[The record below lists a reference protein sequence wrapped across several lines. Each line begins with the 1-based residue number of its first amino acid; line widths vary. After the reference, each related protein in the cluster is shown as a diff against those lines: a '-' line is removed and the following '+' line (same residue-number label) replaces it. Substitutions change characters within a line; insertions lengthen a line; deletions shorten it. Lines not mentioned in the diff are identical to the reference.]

1 MEIEQRSQKNS
12 YLYEMNI
19 LAKIVKMLYPLL
31 ILGGILSTYGQ
42 TFTHSGYIYGS
53 NAVGISGVPVYLY
66 SRTTPT
72 LTGFTSQNNYNGHSY
87 YRSTSSMT
95 WTAARQAC
103 ANMGGYLVTV
113 TTPAENNFIF
123 NLWSDGWI
131 GLTDEVVEGQ
141 WRWVNG
147 EPYTWGNWNSGEP
160 NNAGNEDYIQFVGNG
175 KWNDLPNTSLPYV
188 LEFDYIVTFTPWT
201 LLTTATTDATGR
213 YVFSTPTNPSVE
225 YYITFTP
232 PTLPTLQISDA
243 QVSNNVTLGSLALR
257 SRDFFRFDINND
269 GRVTISDTYS
279 IFARRNGLIN
289 SFAASPPD
297 SRIFTSAQWST
308 INASTANLKVSFP
321 GVQSVTINN
330 PVSGGVSSYYI
341 TRLGYSN

>member
-1 MEIEQRSQKNS
+1 METEQRSQKNS

-19 LAKIVKMLYPLL
+19 LAKIKKLLYPLL

-66 SRTTPT
+66 SRTTPAM
-72 LTGFTSQNNYNGHSY
+72 TGFTSQSNYNGHSY
-87 YRSTSSMT
+87 YRSTGSML
-95 WTAARQAC
+95 WTDARQAC
-103 ANMGGYLVTV
+103 LNMGGHLVTV

-123 NLWSDGWI
+123 NLWPSGWI
-131 GLTDEVVEGQ
+131 GLTDEVVEGT
-141 WRWVNG
+141 WRWVTG
-147 EPYTWGNWNSGEP
+147 EPYTWGNWNPGEP
-160 NNAGNEDYIQFVGNG
+160 NNAGNEDYIQFVNNG
-175 KWNDLPNTSLPYV
+175 QWNDLPNTSLPYV
-188 LEFDYIVTFTPWT
+188 LEFEYIVDFTPWT
-201 LLTTATTDATGR
+201 LVATSTTDATGR
-213 YVFSTPTNPSVE
+213 YSFSRATNPSIE
-225 YYITFTP
+225 YYISFTP
-232 PTLPTLQISDA
+232 PSLPSITNTDAQISNT
-243 QVSNNVTLGSLALR
+243 VVLGTLALK

-269 GRVTISDTYS
+269 GRITISDTYS
-279 IFARRNGLIN
+279 IFARKNGLIN
-289 SFAASPPD
+289 SFAAAPPD

-308 INASTANLKVSFP
+308 VNGSTTNLKLTIP

>member
-1 MEIEQRSQKNS
+1 
-12 YLYEMNI
+12 MNI

-53 NAVGISGVPVYLY
+53 NAVGIPGVQVQLY
-66 SRTTPT
+66 SRTTPAMP
-72 LTGFTSQNNYNGHSY
+72 GFTSQQNYNGHSY
-87 YRSTSSMT
+87 YRSTGYMT
-95 WTAARQAC
+95 WTDARQAC
-103 ANMGGYLVTV
+103 ANMGGHLVTV

-123 NLWSDGWI
+123 NLWPNGWI

-141 WRWVNG
+141 WRWVTG
-147 EPYTWGNWNSGEP
+147 EPFTWANWNGGEP
-160 NNAGNEDYIQFVGNG
+160 NNSNNEDYIQFVGNG

-243 QVSNNVTLGSLALR
+243 QVSNTVALGSLALK
-257 SRDFFRFDINND
+257 SRDYFRFDINND
-269 GRVTISDTYS
+269 GRITISDTYS
-279 IFARRNGLIN
+279 IFARRRGLIN
-289 SFAASPPD
+289 SFIASPPD

>member
-1 MEIEQRSQKNS
+1 MKFSLIHIKKW
-12 YLYEMNI
+12 LY
-19 LAKIVKMLYPLL
+19 LL
-31 ILGGILSTYGQ
+31 ILTIGGISFSYGQ
-42 TFTHSGYIYGS
+42 TFTHSGFIYGS
-53 NAVGISGVPVYLY
+53 NGTGIQGVQVQLY
-66 SRTTPT
+66 SRTTPAMP
-72 LTGFTSQNNYNGHSY
+72 GFTSQQNYNGHSY

-113 TTPAENNFIF
+113 TTPSENNFIF

-141 WRWVNG
+141 WRWVTG

-160 NNAGNEDYIQFVGNG
+160 NNAGNEDYTQFVSNG

-201 LLTTATTDATGR
+201 LLTTSTTDATGR
-213 YVFSTPTNPSVE
+213 YSFSTPTNPSIE
-225 YYITFTP
+225 YYITFTAP
-232 PTLPTLQISDA
+232 SLPTLQISDA
-243 QVSNNVTLGSLALR
+243 QVSNNVTLGTLPLR
-257 SRDFFRFDINND
+257 SRDFFRFDVNND
-269 GRVTISDTYS
+269 GRVTVSDTYS

-297 SRIFTSAQWST
+297 SRIFTTAQWST
-308 INASTANLKVSFP
+308 INTNTSNLKVSFP
-321 GVQSVTINN
+321 GVQSITINN